1 MTDSLSPPPEGT
13 RAALLDAA
21 LHLFGRKGFDATS
34 IRDIAG
40 RARANVAAI
49 AYHFGGKDGL
59 RAACGAEFAR
69 RIRAVVAPLMT
80 VEPLPP
86 DAAEARLEALLRR
99 VLGFLTGAPQA
110 QDMVAFMLREVA
122 VEGPVFG
129 AIYAG
134 LIEPLHG
141 HFCDLWSQATGQ
153 DAASE
158 YTRLRV
164 FSLLGQVIYFRIGRP
179 IVCRRMGW
187 QTIGE
192 DEADRL
198 AEVLAANLHA
208 LIELDRRK

>member
-1 MTDSLSPPPEGT
+1 MTDSLPPPPEGT

-69 RIRAVVAPLMT
+69 RIQSVVAPLM
-80 VEPLPP
+80 VSEPLTP

-99 VLGFLTGAPQA
+99 MLAFLTGAPQA
-110 QDMVAFMLREVA
+110 QDMVAFMLREVSA
-122 VEGPVFG
+122 EGPVFG

-134 LIEPLHG
+134 LIEPLHR
-141 HFCDLWSQATGQ
+141 HFCTLWSQATGQ
-153 DAASE
+153 DAESE
-158 YTRLRV
+158 TTRLRV

-179 IVCRRMGW
+179 VVCRRMGW
-187 QTIGE
+187 AAIGPAE
-192 DEADRL
+192 TDRL
-198 AEVLAANLHA
+198 AAVLVANLHT
-208 LIELDRRK
+208 LIELDRRR